1 MNDQTTLADAAAVSP
16 FHVLRHRRFMPAA
29 APVESS
35 SAPSTTIS
43 TAPTHPANC
52 LCCIGG
58 PDLSFERA
66 VFSILALNLGFE
78 YDTAA
83 KFIRLCR
90 AVPRMVLSK
99 GKAKIASKVRGKN
112 IDALSAEEVQRVQ
125 NVVLVEYAGTLA
137 LEEKQRI
144 DAGVR

>member
-1 MNDQTTLADAAAVSP
+1 
-16 FHVLRHRRFMPAA
+16 
-29 APVESS
+29 
-35 SAPSTTIS
+35 
-43 TAPTHPANC
+43 
-52 LCCIGG
+52 
-58 PDLSFERA
+58 LSFERA

-90 AVPRMVLSK
+90 AAPRMVLSK
-99 GKAKIASKVRGKN
+99 GKVKIASKVRGKN

>member
-1 MNDQTTLADAAAVSP
+1 
-16 FHVLRHRRFMPAA
+16 
-29 APVESS
+29 
-35 SAPSTTIS
+35 
-43 TAPTHPANC
+43 

-66 VFSILALNLGFE
+66 VFSILALKLGFE

-90 AVPRMVLSK
+90 ASPRMVLSK
-99 GKAKIASKVRGKN
+99 GKFKVASKVRGKD

-125 NVVLVEYAGTLA
+125 DAVLGEYAGTLA

-144 DAGVR
+144 DAGTRR